1 MCFSIINNIMFNTAL
16 NPLLILG
23 IKLLLSNKTSDGKRG
38 WMPNRVV
45 TKRRRIKI
53 KL

>member
-1 MCFSIINNIMFNTAL
+1 MCFSVINNIMFNTAL

-23 IKLLLSNKTSDGKRG
+23 IKLLLSNKITDEKREG
-38 WMPNRVV
+38 MPNRVV
-45 TKRRRIKI
+45 TKQRRIKI